1 MLMTK
6 GGTAV
11 EKGLYWDPMDGQ
23 RVTMEEGGILPG
35 DGSRSFMK
43 ISAAGLIIIAPLF
56 GKMYVIFLPLLGI
69 GVFLV
74 SWLVPLISTV
84 AEAAIT
90 GVKVCG
96 RINGRSSFFNWNPTR
111 AYFHGFRKKGKSAGR
126 DSVSPSNTKKGGR

>member
-11 EKGLYWDPMDGQ
+11 EKGLYWDPMDG
-23 RVTMEEGGILPG
+23 RRITLRENGILPG
-35 DGSRSFMK
+35 DGSQNYMK
-43 ISAAGLIIIAPLF
+43 ISSAGLLILAPLF
-56 GKMYVIFLPLLGI
+56 GMMYVIFLPLLGI

-74 SWLVPLISTV
+74 SWLVPLIGTL

-111 AYFHGFRKKGKSAGR
+111 AYFHGFRKKAKSTGR
-126 DSVSPSNTKKGGR
+126 DSVSPSNTKKGGK

>member
-11 EKGLYWDPMDGQ
+11 EKGLYWNPMDGR

-43 ISAAGLIIIAPLF
+43 ISAAGLLIIAPLF
-56 GKMYVIFLPLLGI
+56 GMMYVIFLPLLGI

-74 SWLVPLISTV
+74 SWLVPLIGTL
-84 AEAAIT
+84 AEVAIT

-111 AYFHGFRKKGKSAGR
+111 ADFYGFRKKRKRARRGR
-126 DSVSPSNTKKGGR
+126 GSSPHTKKGGG